1 MFMKIFL
8 KIRYYK
14 CCITKDISKELIQA
28 KELLTDLAKSN
39 KSKECMIC
47 QYWFFNQGF
56 KFQGL
61 VCNGC
66 HDLKILS

>member
-1 MFMKIFL
+1 MYYE
-8 KIRYYK
+8 RYK
-14 CCITKDISKELIQA
+14 QRIDISKG
-28 KELLTDLAKSN
+28 TDLAKSN

-56 KFQGL
+56 KFQDL

-66 HDLKILS
+66 NDLKILS

>member
-14 CCITKDISKELIQA
+14 CCITKDISKG
-28 KELLTDLAKSN
+28 TDLAKSN
-39 KSKECMIC
+39 KIKECMIC

-56 KFQGL
+56 KFQDL

-66 HDLKILS
+66 NDLKILS